1 MGATVKIKSNDK
13 SPENWQL
20 LTEILK
26 NVGCKCSR
34 LQFIR
39 EGFLAFLDA
48 NEDVS
53 RITANE
59 VVTNLSNNGF
69 IVVVPQHI
77 ISQKTVIIWNVD
89 KSIFQKEE
97 NELVLEI
104 NRCNQ

>member
-1 MGATVKIKSNDK
+1 MEAIVKIKSNDK

-26 NVGCKCSR
+26 NVGCKYSR
-34 LQFIR
+34 LQIIR
-39 EGFLAFLDA
+39 EGFLVFLNT

-59 VVTNLSNNGF
+59 VVTNLCNNGF

-77 ISQKTVIIWNVD
+77 I
-89 KSIFQKEE
+89 
-97 NELVLEI
+97 
-104 NRCNQ
+104 